1 MNTQD
6 EFVLDECLTEFENG
20 EYPETCLPA
29 GSDLLPLLLTAEQ
42 IRALPQP
49 QQQVQA
55 AQSGRALML
64 AALAQYP
71 AQAVSATGLARYTER
86 IRSFLTRKEKY
97 DMKPVLRYVL
107 TLLVVTAILAPSA
120 LMASAHSLPGDVLYP
135 VKRAWEQVRLTFTLG
150 KEAREAL
157 ETQLSVERQLEEQVL
172 QEVKHITPTLPHPVL
187 SGTPMPTLDP
197 ALVKHLTE
205 TPVPPLPQHPTVE
218 VPTIVSGLLTA
229 TPTWLPSVLTALPS
243 LPPPP
248 TDWPETAV
256 WTMPPVWP
264 TVTQGATWE
273 PIPSNWWTTPTMI
286 VPPEWLTATPSW
298 IPPIPTDIL
307 TAIPTFSGTIPPP
320 PGDWPTPPPDATW
333 QTPDPTANPVP
344 TYVETFIPTLFPP
357 PPTFWPTP

>member
-6 EFVLDECLTEFENG
+6 EFILDECLTEMENG
-20 EYPETCLPA
+20 GCPEARLPA
-29 GSDLLPLLLTAEQ
+29 DSDLLPLLLTAEQ

-49 QQQVQA
+49 QQPAQA
-55 AQSGRALML
+55 AQSGRARML

-71 AQAVSATGLARYTER
+71 AQAVSTTGPARYTER
-86 IRSFLTRKEKY
+86 IRNFLIGKEKY
-97 DMKPVLRYVL
+97 DMKPFLRYVL

-135 VKRAWEQVRLTFTLG
+135 VKRAWEQVRLTFTFG

-157 ETQLSVERQLEEQVL
+157 ETQLTVERQLEEEAL
-172 QEVKHITPTLPHPVL
+172 QEVKHITPTLPHPVF

-218 VPTIVSGLLTA
+218 VPTVVSGFLTA
-229 TPTWLPSVLTALPS
+229 TPTWLPPVLTALPS

-248 TDWPETAV
+248 TDWPRTAV

-320 PGDWPTPPPDATW
+320 PDWPTPPPDATW

-344 TYVETFIPTLFPP
+344 TYVETFIPTWFPP